1 MNKKVARARHSSQ
14 AAADTLSD
22 LANQTFPEGKPSLPE
37 PQRLDGGKLGLP
49 EPEPEPDSLGCLE
62 EDTDEGDEKLQ
73 ITFTEQDR
81 RDLALLEKKAEG
93 KLREA
98 ALALREIRQRQLW
111 RLAEDEDGKP
121 LNYPNFETYCQD
133 HLGHSRQ
140 WVTHL
145 TNWLRIKEEADA
157 LGLPVPHLT
166 VKAAQGLLNGRL
178 QDAGGLRAV
187 LEEAKEDGA
196 PFDRDHLREIVLRR
210 ADYNRSSGEGA
221 EGVTKPAARSY
232 AEYKKDLATV
242 KELGDGQTSW
252 DVVQRAKALGGDLGD
267 NLVALC
273 RQERVLPRADNLL
286 AVLTGEALEGVVT
299 RLKAVGKERAEIEEK
314 KKLLKAR
321 KQQLK
326 EMLQEEGLKKIRE
339 EAKALEQE
347 LKAKGVLKTKRKG
360 SSPAPTPQGE
370 SAPAPTQDGD
380 AERGEAEAEEG
391 EGGAGAVRENLAMA
405 LEYLDEA
412 LSLSQWPDAEDAAE
426 LNSILQVAHECE
438 EKLAEITAKAKE
450 LLADAKADKPEGVP
464 SGDD

>member
-1 MNKKVARARHSSQ
+1 MNKKMARARHNSQ

-22 LANQTFPEGKPSLPE
+22 LANPTAHEGKPGLPAE
-37 PQRLDGGKLGLP
+37 AGKPGLP
-49 EPEPEPDSLGCLE
+49 EPDPEPEYPDYSE
-62 EDTDEGDEKLQ
+62 EDSDEEDQKPS
-73 ITFTEQDR
+73 ISFTEQDR

-93 KLREA
+93 RLREA
-98 ALALREIRQRQLW
+98 AQALREIRQRQLW

-187 LEEAKEDGA
+187 LEEAKEEGVA
-196 PFDRDHLREIVLRR
+196 FDRDHLREIVLRR
-210 ADYNRSSGEGA
+210 ADYNRSSAEGT

-242 KELGDGQTSW
+242 KELGNGQTSW

-286 AVLTGEALEGVVT
+286 AVLTGEALEGVVS
-299 RLKAVGKERAEIEEK
+299 RLKEVGKERAEIEEK

-321 KQQLK
+321 KLQLK

-339 EAKALEQE
+339 EAKALEEE
-347 LKAKGVLKTKRKG
+347 LKAKGVLKAKRRD
-360 SSPAPTPQGE
+360 SSQAQAPQGE
-370 SAPAPTQDGD
+370 STPARNPDG
-380 AERGEAEAEEG
+380 EAEEG
-391 EGGAGAVRENLAMA
+391 EVKAEGGEAGAGAVRENLATA
-405 LEYLDEA
+405 LEYLEEA
-412 LSLSQWPDAEDAAE
+412 LSESQWPAAADDAE
-426 LNSILQVAHECE
+426 LNAIFRAAHECE
-438 EKLAEITAKAKE
+438 QKLAEISAKAKE
-450 LLADAKADKPEGVP
+450 LLADAGQPVAG
-464 SGDD
+464 GA